1 MFQKILP
8 HVCIV
13 LSLVMLTFLIIDQ
26 VNSAMAFINN
36 QGTKILMMI
45 FCALVIALA
54 VWAVREQ
61 RKRQ

>member
-13 LSLVMLTFLIIDQ
+13 LALVMLTFLIIDQ

-45 FCALVIALA
+45 FCVLVGALS
-54 VWAVREQ
+54 VWAMREQ
-61 RKRQ
+61 RK